1 MPVFDPLIRDIAAAS
16 DLEAAVATLLRGL
29 ADRIKATS
37 NDQNIQRLA
46 RDLQG
51 ARPEFVAAV
60 AAAAR
65 LKA

>member
-1 MPVFDPLIRDIAAAS
+1 MPAFDPLIRDIAAAS

-46 RDLQG
+46 RELQG

-60 AAAAR
+60 ASAAR
-65 LKA
+65 AKA